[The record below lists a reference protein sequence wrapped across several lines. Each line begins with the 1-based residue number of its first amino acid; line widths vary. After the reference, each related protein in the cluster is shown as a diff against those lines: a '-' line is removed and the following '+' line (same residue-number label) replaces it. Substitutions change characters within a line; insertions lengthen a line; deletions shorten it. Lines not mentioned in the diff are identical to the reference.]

1 MTFTEFVAKPSI
13 RQAWV
18 TLPQGQVYLRRSPR
32 LLEGRERN
40 ALVLA
45 NIEIKLNR
53 QQQGFGSKF
62 LAEFETVGLSP
73 AFGACYVE
81 NIFSPILRGMLER
94 RGFRVLPSPPGS
106 GLWEEL
112 TGEAKPSFQLIQMYK
127 LAGEGGKK

>member
-1 MTFTEFVAKPSI
+1 MTFAELVAKPSI
-13 RQAWV
+13 RQAWI
-18 TLPQGQVYLRRSPR
+18 TLPQGEVYLRKSPR
-32 LLEGRERN
+32 LLEGNKRN

-94 RGFRVLPSPPGS
+94 RGFRVLPLPEF
-106 GLWEEL
+106 GLLDEL
-112 TGEAKPSFQLIQMYK
+112 TGKAEPPFQLIQMYK
-127 LAGEGGKK
+127 LTDEGSKK

>member
-1 MTFTEFVAKPSI
+1 MTFAEFVAKPSI
-13 RQAWV
+13 RQAWI
-18 TLPQGQVYLRRSPR
+18 TLPQGEVYLRKSPR
-32 LLEGRERN
+32 LLEGNMRN

-73 AFGACYVE
+73 PFGACYVE

-94 RGFRVLPSPPGS
+94 RGFRVLPLPEFD
-106 GLWEEL
+106 LLDEL
-112 TGEAKPSFQLIQMYK
+112 TGKAEPPFQLIQMYK
-127 LAGEGGKK
+127 LADEGSKK